1 MAGRACICLSR
12 ARMNTNVFAVK
23 NLTPRIYLE
32 GNLPRI
38 CIVHIWKQ
46 TSPSIDTGAFFVAL
60 KSCAVEAVLECVC
73 KRKKEKIK
81 LVTDGLL
88 RIIQMFRLHILF

>member
-38 CIVHIWKQ
+38 CRVHIWNQ
-46 TSPSIDTGAFFVAL
+46 TSPSIDTERLFRRPEILSPPVL
-60 KSCAVEAVLECVC
+60 RRTVLECVC
-73 KRKKEKIK
+73 KTKEIVASEKNK
-81 LVTDGLL
+81 DNN
-88 RIIQMFRLHILF
+88 